1 MKTIRGKLG
10 LVLLMTIGGLI
21 LLLSFNF
28 ILQTIQE
35 KGREKEAALLSI
47 VDGSKY
53 IMYNLAMT
61 RKYEQQ
67 FLRAPDQLGAELVM
81 QSILRVKSESSRMSE
96 KQENEKIK
104 DQFKTV
110 IQNTD
115 SYLEKFT
122 ILSEM
127 YKQIGYSDDKGLK
140 REIAITANQISSL
153 TKLLKNPS
161 IDEQF
166 LLMRM
171 YEKQYL
177 ATRNE
182 ESYQQFIH
190 SGEVFK
196 SEYEASENLSSSS
209 KAYLERWLTEYKNA
223 LNAIHTS
230 FQQTEEFIIL
240 FDEEARSIEQSAG
253 EVQRGVIANQQSL
266 HSELKQQNAYYT
278 YLIYAISLSLVI
290 ALVIG
295 GFLLSKGITK
305 SITLLKAGAERIG
318 DGNLGYRVSTIAKDE
333 MGELAHTFNRMAE
346 RVQHSF
352 IRILESSTQLQ
363 ASSENL
369 AAISEETTAQANE
382 VDAAI
387 KQIAIGVE
395 SQSSHL
401 EESRKEIKKVSEA
414 IYHTENLSHEIL
426 EEAALTEEEG
436 HNGIH
441 TVQHLQNISDQFLNL
456 ANHVNEK
463 VSEAAQQSSHI
474 SSIVDTIQA
483 IADNTNLLALNAAIE
498 AARAGEAGKGF
509 AVVAS
514 EVRKLAE
521 RSKQEAQEIHSLVSS
536 MNQIMEKLLNET
548 EHFNEYKL
556 LQGESVQ
563 KTKLAFET
571 IVGHV
576 NGIHNKIN
584 TIGSSVKD
592 VQATNHVLNE
602 RIQEVFTV
610 SRASTAASEEVAAS
624 SETQLEAILKVNL
637 AATELS
643 IIAGDLKL
651 EVNKF
656 KLDPAD
662 EKLFETVAKSRP
674 NYFKKIINNLKLKAN
689 RKRK

>member
-1 MKTIRGKLG
+1 MKTIRVKLG
-10 LVLLMTIGGLI
+10 LVLLLTIGGLI

-28 ILQTIQE
+28 ILQTIQD
-35 KGREKEAALLSI
+35 KSREKETALLSI
-47 VDGSKY
+47 VDGSKE
-53 IMYNLAMT
+53 IIYNFAMT

-67 FLRAPDQLGAELVM
+67 FLRAPDQLVAELVM

-104 DQFKTV
+104 DQFENV
-110 IQNTD
+110 NQNAD
-115 SYLEKFT
+115 SYLEKFI

-127 YKQIGYSDDKGLK
+127 YKEIGYSDDKGLK
-140 REIAITANQISSL
+140 GQIAITANQISNL

-190 SGEVFK
+190 SGEAFK
-196 SEYEASENLSSSS
+196 SELEVSENLNSSS
-209 KAYLERWLTEYKNA
+209 KAYLVRWLTEYNNA
-223 LNAIHTS
+223 LDAIHTS

-240 FDEEARSIEQSAG
+240 FDEEARLIEQAAG
-253 EVQRGVIANQQSL
+253 EVQRGIIANQQNIQN
-266 HSELKQQNAYYT
+266 ELKKQNAFYT

-305 SITLLKAGAERIG
+305 SITLLRAGAEKIG
-318 DGNLGYRVSTIAKDE
+318 DGNLGYRVPAIAKDE
-333 MGELAHTFNRMAE
+333 MGELARTFNHMAE

-352 IRILESSTQLQ
+352 LQILESSTQLQ

-387 KQIAIGVE
+387 KQIAIGAE

-401 EESRKEIKKVSEA
+401 EESRKEIEKVSKA
-414 IYHTENLSHEIL
+414 IYHTENLSYEIL

-436 HNGIH
+436 HNGIN
-441 TVQHLQNISDQFLNL
+441 TVQNLQNISDQFLHL

-463 VSEAAQQSSHI
+463 VSEAALQSSHI
-474 SSIVDTIQA
+474 TSIVDTIQDL
-483 IADNTNLLALNAAIE
+483 ADNTNLLALNAAIE

-536 MNQIMEKLLNET
+536 MNEIMEKLMNET

-556 LQGESVQ
+556 LQSESVH

-571 IVGHV
+571 IVQHV
-576 NGIHNKIN
+576 NGIHKKIN
-584 TIGSSVKD
+584 TIGASVKD

-610 SRASTAASEEVAAS
+610 SRDSAAASEEVAAS
-624 SETQLEAILKVNL
+624 SETQLEAISKVTL
-637 AATELS
+637 AATDLS
-643 IIAGDLKL
+643 VIASDLKL
-651 EVNKF
+651 EVNQF
-656 KLDPAD
+656 RLDSTD
-662 EKLFETVAKSRP
+662 EKLFENAGNSRSKLKS
-674 NYFKKIINNLKLKAN
+674 ILNNLKSKLQKN
-689 RKRK
+689 R